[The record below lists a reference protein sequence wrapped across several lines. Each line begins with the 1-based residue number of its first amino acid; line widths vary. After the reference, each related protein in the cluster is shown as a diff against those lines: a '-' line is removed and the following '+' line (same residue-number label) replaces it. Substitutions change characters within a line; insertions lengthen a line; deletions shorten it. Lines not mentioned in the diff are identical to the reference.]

1 MYPWKDV
8 MNMALY
14 LLYIP
19 LKILQPHLIMRK
31 TWKTIQQRGIL
42 QYTWPTDLKIVWGKS
57 EKMLQPRGTYRG
69 LTGKFSAVA
78 WIGFWSWKMTIDYR
92 KRNLSKMWTPVS
104 VIINRPYQW
113 KMLIVGKS
121 GSIDGETLYNLLV

>member
-1 MYPWKDV
+1 
-8 MNMALY
+8 
-14 LLYIP
+14 
-19 LKILQPHLIMRK
+19 
-31 TWKTIQQRGIL
+31 
-42 QYTWPTDLKIVWGKS
+42 
-57 EKMLQPRGTYRG
+57 
-69 LTGKFSAVA
+69 
-78 WIGFWSWKMTIDYR
+78 MTIDYR